1 MQKDVSKISCL
12 TIAKD
17 YKKMGIFFLINEH
30 SYVRAQKKE
39 FKELILI
46 GSCVRK
52 QVSDHSVNNFKRSA
66 NKEEIKSDC

>member
-1 MQKDVSKISCL
+1 MQKDLSKISCL

-17 YKKMGIFFLINEH
+17 YKKWAFFFLINAH
-30 SYVRAQKKE
+30 SYVRTKKKE

-52 QVSDHSVNNFKRSA
+52 QVPDHSVKQFQKKR
-66 NKEEIKSDC
+66 KQRRD